1 MNILF
6 LSIIDIPQGR
16 MKNPGIYTDTLRQ
29 LKAMGHNVFVACGH
43 EKRNGIL
50 DNIVSTDEEI
60 TVLHV
65 PIGDVTKTQYI
76 KKGINTV
83 LLPRKFT
90 SSINQHF
97 KDVHFDLVLYATP
110 PVTLCST
117 VKAIKKKHNAKSYLL
132 LKDMWPEGIS
142 SLGVIRKDGVIYK
155 YFEHQEKAMYK
166 VSDYIGCMSEACVQ
180 YLYKH
185 HPQIQRES
193 IMVCPNSLA
202 PCDLSLNDEEKKAI
216 REKYSLPQNKI
227 LVAYGGN
234 LGKAQGIDFLM
245 ENLKSNETKDQIHF
259 VIIGSGLEFPRLKK
273 FVEENRPKN
282 VTLLE
287 RMPREDYNR
296 VMAGCDVGMIL
307 LNYRLTVPNTP
318 SRTLDYMQA
327 KLPVIA
333 CVDSVTDMGDI
344 VEAGQFGWKCFSNDS
359 RRFSEILDIIIEK
372 KDRLS
377 TIGSNG
383 YEYFLKHYTAEIVS
397 KIIIEAAS
405 NG

>member
-6 LSIIDIPQGR
+6 LSILDIPQGA
-16 MKNPGIYTDTLRQ
+16 MKKPGIYIDLLREF
-29 LKAMGHNVFVACGH
+29 KKTGHNVYVACGH
-43 EKRNGIL
+43 EKRMGKLESLVGEDDGIH
-50 DNIVSTDEEI
+50 
-60 TVLHV
+60 VLHV
-65 PIGDVTKTQYI
+65 PIGNVTKTHYI

-83 LLPRKFT
+83 LLPLRFT
-90 SSINQHF
+90 RAIKKQFAS
-97 KDVHFDLVLYATP
+97 VHFDLILYATP

-117 VKAIKKKHNAKSYLL
+117 VRSLKKKYGAKTYLL

-142 SLGVIRKDGVIYK
+142 SLGVIKRNGIIYK

-185 HPQIQRES
+185 HPQIPKET

-202 PCDLSLNDEEKKAI
+202 PNDLSLNAQEKKAI
-216 REKYSLPQNKI
+216 REKYALPLDKI

-245 ENLKSNETKDQIHF
+245 ENLKKNETNGQIHF
-259 VIIGSGLEFPRLKK
+259 VIIGSGLEYPRLKK
-273 FVEENRPKN
+273 FVEEEKPQN

-333 CVDSVTDMGDI
+333 CVDSITDMGEI
-344 VEAGQFGWKCFSNDS
+344 VETGEFGWKCFSNDS
-359 RRFSEILDIIIEK
+359 QRFSEILDIIIEK
-372 KDRLS
+372 KDRLRS
-377 TIGSNG
+377 IGNNG
-383 YEYFLKHYTAEIVS
+383 YDFFMKNYTAEIVC
-397 KIIIEAAS
+397 KIITEAVLD
-405 NG
+405 